1 MLDGDRRKSTLP
13 NPHLPWF
20 LHRRL
25 SAWDLW
31 QAVNRRSR
39 VHCRM
44 APAVVE
50 PPLLPWLRPPLPHR
64 RPQLPLQALPPH
76 YASAVSLQLE
86 LEERALAASTLE
98 GVKLPAPHEVR
109 ASP

>member
-13 NPHLPWF
+13 NPHLPGF

-39 VHCRM
+39 VQNRM
-44 APAVVE
+44 VPAVVE
-50 PPLLPWLRPPLPHR
+50 PPLLLWLRPPLPR
-64 RPQLPLQALPPH
+64 RHPQLPLRVLPPH
-76 YASAVSLQLE
+76 CESAVSLQLE

-98 GVKLPAPHEVR
+98 GVKLPAPREVR
-109 ASP
+109 VGP